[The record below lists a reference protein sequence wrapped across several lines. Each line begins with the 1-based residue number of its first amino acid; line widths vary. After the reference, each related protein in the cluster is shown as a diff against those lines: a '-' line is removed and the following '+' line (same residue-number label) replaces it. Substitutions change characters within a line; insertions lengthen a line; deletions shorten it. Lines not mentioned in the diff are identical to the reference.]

1 MTSISK
7 ILSQLPN
14 LEITG
19 ELHDSQKLEIEF
31 RAGSEWLAILENI
44 APMFPDLYFCKR
56 YFSEGGK
63 FGFRWC
69 IIKFGSVPEEYIEE
83 LASKFNFALFENSKP
98 MHKSKPK
105 VDVRAKSQK
114 DLTVITKQTD
124 DGTVTYFPIPHLKGE
139 MNAPTG
145 NGRGAYT
152 KAKEIQNA
160 WGGTSGGSWG

>member
-1 MTSISK
+1 MTSISR

-19 ELHDSQKLEIEF
+19 ELHDTQKLEIEF
-31 RAGSEWLAILENI
+31 RAGSEWVSILENI

-69 IIKFGSVPEEYIEE
+69 IIKFGAVPEEYIEE
-83 LASKFNFALFENSKP
+83 LASKFSFALFENSKP
-98 MHKSKPK
+98 IHKAKPK
-105 VDVRAKSQK
+105 VDIRAKPQK
-114 DLTVITKQTD
+114 DISIITKETEE
-124 DGTVTYFPIPHLKGE
+124 GLVTYFPIPHLRGELNVPSRKGK
-139 MNAPTG
+139 
-145 NGRGAYT
+145 GAYT
-152 KAKEIQNA
+152 KAIEVSEK